1 MTEMPPAELRVPDR
15 PFNGRRIAGIA
26 AALGLLAL
34 AVWMLSTFLPALAW
48 SVMLAIAVW
57 PVFVPLRARVG
68 RDWAALIMTALIAV
82 VVLGPLGFAAFEA
95 GRDYR
100 TALRWLD
107 ELRKHELTVP
117 AWITSLPLIGS
128 TLTEWLDPRLSG
140 ERSLLSGID
149 ISALTEWGRI
159 IGGQALRRSVTF
171 FFVLI
176 IVFFVFRESEG
187 LLRQMRT
194 ASHRLLGPPAR
205 RFLEVAAAAIRGTV
219 DGLLLVGIGEAV
231 LLGIAYKL
239 TGVPHPALLGF
250 ATGLMSVIPFASP
263 LVFIGA
269 GLWLLAQSAIVP
281 AIILVAFGFAVVFV
295 ADHFVRPV
303 LIGGTARLPFVWVL
317 LGILAGVESFGLLG
331 LLLGPA
337 LLAVLI
343 ALWREIATPEIVHA
357 PAEPPAQPD

>member
-1 MTEMPPAELRVPDR
+1 MTDMQPVELPGRDR
-15 PFNGRRIAGIA
+15 PFNSRRIAGIV

-57 PVFVPLRARVG
+57 PVYVPLRARVG
-68 RDWAALIMTALIAV
+68 RDLAALIMTALIAV
-82 VVLGPLGFAAFEA
+82 VVLGPLAFAAVEA
-95 GRDYR
+95 SRDYR

-107 ELRKHELTVP
+107 ELRHHQLTVP
-117 AWITSLPLIGS
+117 AWISSLPLIGS
-128 TLTEWLDPRLSG
+128 TLTEWIDPRLTG

-149 ISALTEWGRI
+149 VSALTEWGRI
-159 IGGQALRRSVTF
+159 IGGQALRRTVTF
-171 FFVLI
+171 FFVI
-176 IVFFVFRESEG
+176 ITVYFVFRESET
-187 LLRQMRT
+187 LLRQMHA

-205 RFLEVAAAAIRGTV
+205 RFLDVAAAAIRGTV

-239 TGVPHPALLGF
+239 AGVPHPALLGF
-250 ATGLMSVIPFASP
+250 VTGLFSVIPFASP
-263 LVFIGA
+263 VVFIGA

-281 AIILVAFGFAVVFV
+281 AIVLVAFGFAVVFV

-303 LIGGTARLPFVWVL
+303 LIGGTTQLPFVWVL
-317 LGILAGVESFGLLG
+317 LGILGGVESFGLLG

-337 LLAVLI
+337 LLAVLV
-343 ALWREIATPEIVHA
+343 ALWREIAMPQLA
-357 PAEPPAQPD
+357 PAPGEPAQAD

>member
-1 MTEMPPAELRVPDR
+1 MTDMQPVEFPGRDR
-15 PFNGRRIAGIA
+15 PYNPRRIAGIA

-68 RDWAALIMTALIAV
+68 RDWAAVIMTALIAV
-82 VVLGPLGFAAFEA
+82 VVLGPLAFAAVEA
-95 GRDYR
+95 GRDYGI
-100 TALRWLD
+100 ALRWF
-107 ELRKHELTVP
+107 EEWRRHELTVP
-117 AWITSLPLIGS
+117 AWITDLPLIGS

-140 ERSLLSGID
+140 ERSPLSGID
-149 ISALTEWGRI
+149 VSALTEWGRI

-176 IVFFVFRESEG
+176 TVFFVFRESET
-187 LLRQMRT
+187 LLQQMHD

-205 RFLEVAAAAIRGTV
+205 RFLAVAAAAIRGTV

-250 ATGLMSVIPFASP
+250 VTGLMSVIPFAAP
-263 LVFIGA
+263 LVFVAA

-281 AIILVAFGFAVVFV
+281 AIILVAFGSAVVFV

-303 LIGGTARLPFVWVL
+303 LIGGSTRLPFVWVL
-317 LGILAGVESFGLLG
+317 LGILGGIESFGLLG

-343 ALWREIATPEIVHA
+343 ALWREIARPELA
-357 PAEPPAQPD
+357 PAVADEPAQPD

>member
-1 MTEMPPAELRVPDR
+1 MTEIRPAEFRAPDR

-26 AALGLLAL
+26 AALALLAL

-57 PVFVPLRARVG
+57 PVFVPLRARIG
-68 RDWAALIMTALIAV
+68 RDGASIIMTTLIAV
-82 VVLGPLGFAAFEA
+82 VVLGPLGFAAYEA
-95 GRDYR
+95 GRDYGI
-100 TALRWLD
+100 AVRWLT
-107 ELRKHELTVP
+107 ELRLHELTAP
-117 AWITSLPLIGS
+117 EWIANLPLIGAAVAD
-128 TLTEWLDPRLSG
+128 WLNERLRG
-140 ERSLLSGID
+140 ERSLASGID
-149 ISALTEWGRI
+149 MSALTEWGRI

-176 IVFFVFRESEG
+176 IVFFVFRESEL
-187 LLRQMRT
+187 LLRQMHA

-219 DGLLLVGIGEAV
+219 DGLLLVGIGEAI

-239 TGVPHPALLGF
+239 TGVPHPVLLGF
-250 ATGLMSVIPFASP
+250 VTGLLSVIPFASP

-281 AIILVAFGFAVVFV
+281 AIVLVAFGFAVVFV

-317 LGILAGVESFGLLG
+317 LGILGGVESFGLLG

-337 LLAVLI
+337 LLAVLV
-343 ALWREIATPEIVHA
+343 ALWREIATPELAHA

>member
-1 MTEMPPAELRVPDR
+1 MTEMRPAEFRVP
-15 PFNGRRIAGIA
+15 PFNGRRIAGMA
-26 AALGLLAL
+26 AALALLAL

-68 RDWAALIMTALIAV
+68 RDWASLIMTALIAV
-82 VVLGPLGFAAFEA
+82 VVLGPLGFAAYEA

-107 ELRKHELTVP
+107 ELRSHELTVP
-117 AWITSLPLIGS
+117 AWISNLPLIGS
-128 TLTEWLDPRLSG
+128 TLTEWLNPRLSG
-140 ERSLLSGID
+140 ERSPLSGVD

-176 IVFFVFRESEG
+176 IVFFVFRESEE
-187 LLRQMRT
+187 LLRQMHA

-205 RFLEVAAAAIRGTV
+205 RFLAVAAAAIRGTV

-250 ATGLMSVIPFASP
+250 ATGLLSVIPFASP

-281 AIILVAFGFAVVFV
+281 AIILMAFGFAVVFV

-343 ALWREIATPEIVHA
+343 ALWRELAAPELVPADDQAT
-357 PAEPPAQPD
+357 QPD